1 MYSHASSPATDS
13 SQEVIILPP
22 GDNAYGAPTAGSLDF
37 RRLVG
42 SLWQYRLLIAGIV
55 AAFLLLGI
63 AVTFLMTPMYT
74 ASATLQIDQEEQRIL
89 DAEDQAASAA
99 YQDADRFLQTNV
111 DVLRSRRMAER
122 VAEEMGLFDNDE
134 FLDLMNIDPP
144 GEDEPNPELARR
156 DEVLETIEDN
166 LDIGLPQDSRVVR
179 VSFTSPN
186 PAFSAQFANTFVAS
200 YLRYNIER
208 RLDKTAY
215 ARDFLSRQ
223 LEEARER
230 LQNAEREANDYARN
244 TGLVRLPSATPGVAD
259 TTITTIDLGR
269 YNDAL
274 AEARTDRIAAESRW
288 NSVARAPDYAIAEAL
303 QNNAMQDLIAERAR
317 VQSLLEAELAVK
329 QPTHPT
335 VIPLQ
340 KQLDEYDAQISRL
353 AAGVRASIRDAYR
366 IAAERESELQDRVN
380 SLKGDTQ
387 AERDR
392 SVQLNTLTREVESSR
407 ELYDGFLQRFRT
419 LSAEANIT
427 SNNVQQIDIAQQPIE
442 PSSPNLLLNLLLSLI
457 AGVGVA
463 GFVIFLREQMDDRLR
478 TANELEEKL
487 GLKLLGITP
496 ALKDGESP
504 IEAMEDRKAPLT
516 ESFYSLRT
524 ALQFAV
530 PSGLPPRML
539 VTSTRQGEGKSSTA
553 FGIAKTMADGG
564 KRVLLIDCDL
574 RRPSV
579 HRAIG
584 TDNDTGLVT
593 VLTTDAPLS
602 SVVRETD
609 IESFGAVT
617 SGPLPM
623 NPSDLLASHAFVNL
637 LATIEDQYDLVVL
650 DAPPVMGLA
659 DAPILSAIPNT
670 ATVFVV
676 EAEDSHRG
684 AARNALRRLSSAGA
698 NVVGGV
704 FTQFD
709 FAKAKRLGL
718 GGGTDY
724 SYSYYEYGS

>member
-1 MYSHASSPATDS
+1 M
-13 SQEVIILPP
+13 VILPP
-22 GDNAYGAPTAGSLDF
+22 ADHPYGEPPASTLDF

-55 AAFLLLGI
+55 AAFLILGI
-63 AVTFLMTPMYT
+63 AVSFLMTPKFT
-74 ASATLQIDQEEQRIL
+74 ATATLQIDQEEQRIL
-89 DAEDQAASAA
+89 DAEDKAASAA

-122 VAEEMGLFDNDE
+122 VADEMGLFNNDD
-134 FLDLMNIDPP
+134 FLDLMNVNPP
-144 GEDEPNPELARR
+144 SEDEPNLELARR
-156 DEVLETIEDN
+156 DEVLEAIEDN
-166 LDIGLPQDSRVVR
+166 LGINLPQDSRVVR
-179 VSFTSPN
+179 VNFTSPD

-244 TGLVRLPSATPGVAD
+244 TGLVRLPSTTPGGAD

-269 YNDAL
+269 YNNAL
-274 AEARTDRIAAESRW
+274 AEARTDRIEAESRW
-288 NSVARAPDYAIAEAL
+288 NSVASAPDYAIAEAL
-303 QNNAMQDLIAERAR
+303 QNKAMQDLIAERAR
-317 VQSLLEAELAVK
+317 VQSRLEAELAVK
-329 QPTHPT
+329 QPNHPT

-366 IAAERESELQDRVN
+366 MAAKREAELNGRVN
-380 SLKGDTQ
+380 TLKGATQ

-392 SVQLNTLTREVESSR
+392 SVQLNTLTREVETSR
-407 ELYDGFLQRFRT
+407 QLYDGFLQRFRT

-427 SNNVQQIDIAQQPIE
+427 SNNVQQIDIAKQPIE
-442 PSSPNLLLNLLLSLI
+442 PSSPNLPLNMLLALI
-457 AGVGVA
+457 AGVGVS

-478 TANELEEKL
+478 TADELEGKL

-504 IEAMEDRKAPLT
+504 IEVLEDRKAPLT

-530 PSGLPPRML
+530 PSGLPPRLL

-553 FGIAKTMADGG
+553 YGIARTMADSG

-579 HRAIG
+579 HRAINQ
-584 TDNDTGLVT
+584 DNEAGLVT
-593 VLTTDAPLS
+593 VLTSDVPLA
-602 SVVRETD
+602 SVVRNTGV
-609 IESFGAVT
+609 ESFGAVT
-617 SGPLPM
+617 SGPLPI

-637 LATIEDQYDLVVL
+637 LASIEDQFDLVVL

-684 AARNALRRLSSAGA
+684 AARNALRRLGSAGA
-698 NVVGGV
+698 RVVGGV
-704 FTQFD
+704 FSQFD

>member
-1 MYSHASSPATDS
+1 MDP
-13 SQEVIILPP
+13 SQEVVILPP
-22 GDNAYGAPTAGSLDF
+22 GDHAYGAPAARTLDF

-63 AVTFLMTPMYT
+63 AVTFLMTPKYT
-74 ASATLQIDQEEQRIL
+74 ASATIQIDQEEQRIL

-122 VAEEMGLFDNDE
+122 VAEEMGLFDNDD
-134 FLDLMNIDPP
+134 FLELMNVDPP
-144 GEDEPNPELARR
+144 GEDEANPELARR
-156 DEVLETIEDN
+156 DEVLETIRDN
-166 LDIGLPQDSRVVR
+166 LGISLPQDSRVVR
-179 VSFTSPN
+179 VSFTSPD

-244 TGLVRLPSATPGVAD
+244 TGLVRLPSTTPGAAD

-274 AEARTDRIAAESRW
+274 AQARTDRIAAESRW
-288 NSVARAPDYAIAEAL
+288 NSVAKAPDYAIAEAL

-366 IAAERESELQDRVN
+366 IAAQRESELQGRVN

-392 SVQLNTLTREVESSR
+392 SVQLNTLTREVETSR

-427 SNNVQQIDIAQQPIE
+427 SNNVQQIDIAQQPME

-478 TANELEEKL
+478 TADELEQKL

-504 IEAMEDRKAPLT
+504 IEALEDRKAPLT

-602 SVVRETD
+602 SVVRKTD
-609 IESFGAVT
+609 IETFGAVT

>member
-1 MYSHASSPATDS
+1 MDP
-13 SQEVIILPP
+13 SQEVVILPP
-22 GDNAYGAPTAGSLDF
+22 GDDGYGAAPSTNTLDF

-42 SLWQYRLLIAGIV
+42 SLWQYRILIAGIL

-63 AVTFLMTPMYT
+63 AVTFLMTPKYT
-74 ASATLQIDQEEQRIL
+74 AVATVQIDQEEQRIL
-89 DAEDQAASAA
+89 DAEDNGGAAA

-122 VAEEMGLFDNDE
+122 VAEEMNLFANND
-134 FLDLMNIDPP
+134 FLELMNVDPP
-144 GEDEPNPELARR
+144 AEDEPNPDLARR
-156 DEVLETIEDN
+156 DEVLETIQDN
-166 LDIGLPQDSRVVR
+166 LGISLPAESRVVS
-179 VSFTSPN
+179 VSFTSPD
-186 PAFSAQFANTFVAS
+186 PAFSAKFANTFVS
-200 YLRYNIER
+200 SFLRYNIER

-244 TGLVRLPSATPGVAD
+244 TGLVRLPSTTPGGAD
-259 TTITTIDLGR
+259 TTITTVDLGR

-274 AEARTDRIAAESRW
+274 AQARTDRIEAESRW
-288 NSVARAPDYAIAEAL
+288 NSVSRAPDYAIAEAL
-303 QNNAMQDLIAERAR
+303 QNKAMQDLIAERAR
-317 VQSLLEAELAVK
+317 VQSQIEAELATK

-353 AAGVRASIRDAYR
+353 ANGVRASIRDAYR
-366 IAAERESELQDRVN
+366 MTAQRESELQSRVN
-380 SLKGDTQ
+380 SLKGATQ
-387 AERDR
+387 TERDR
-392 SVQLNTLTREVESSR
+392 SVQLNTLTREVETSR
-407 ELYDGFLQRFRT
+407 ELYDGYLQRFRT
-419 LSAEANIT
+419 LSAESNIT

-442 PSSPNLLLNLLLSLI
+442 PSSPNLLLNMLLALV
-457 AGVGVA
+457 AGLGVA
-463 GFVIFLREQMDDRLR
+463 GLVIFLREQMDDRLR
-478 TANELEEKL
+478 TADELESKL

-504 IEAMEDRKAPLT
+504 IEVLDDRKAPLT

-524 ALQFAV
+524 ALQFAL
-530 PSGLPPRML
+530 PSGLPPRLL

-553 FGIAKTMADGG
+553 YGVARTVAEGG

-579 HRAIG
+579 HRTIE
-584 TDNDTGLVT
+584 TDNEAGLVNI
-593 VLTTDAPLS
+593 LS
-602 SVVRETD
+602 DEATLASVVRKTSVENL
-609 IESFGAVT
+609 GAVT
-617 SGPLPM
+617 SGPLPI
-623 NPSDLLASHAFVNL
+623 NPSDLLASHAFTNL
-637 LATIEDQYDLVVL
+637 LASIEDQYDMVVL

-670 ATVFVV
+670 ATLFAV
-676 EAEDSHRG
+676 EAEGSHRG
-684 AARNALRRLSSAGA
+684 AARNALRRLTSAGA
-698 NVVGGV
+698 KVVGGV

-724 SYSYYEYGS
+724 SYSYYEYGN